1 MSLKVYNT
9 LTGGKEDFIPLEPGR
24 AKIYV
29 CGVTPYNHPHIGNAR
44 PFVTWDVFRRYL
56 EYSGYDVLHVQNF
69 TDIDDKIIKN
79 AQAETLSW
87 REVADK
93 YIESYF
99 AAMDRLGIK
108 RAHIYPRVSEHIS
121 EVVAMAASLVEKGYA
136 YASDGNVYYR
146 VENFHD
152 YGKLSKRN
160 LADMQAGA
168 RVDVDENKEHPMDFA
183 LWKAARP
190 GEPSWE
196 SPWGRGR
203 PGWHIE
209 CSAMS
214 LRYLGAGFDL
224 HGGGSDLIFPH
235 HENEIAQA
243 EAATGCRPFVRYWLH
258 NGFITLNKEK
268 MSKSLGNFFL
278 VKDILEKYDPQVLR
292 FFLLATHYRSP
303 LDFSGELMDDAKR
316 ALERLGTAKECLAR
330 LKSLP
335 GRGPNAAGAELMAS
349 ALRLKADFIAAMDD
363 DFNTALAVSYLFA
376 LAKEINIYA
385 QKVEGGEPPDGK
397 AIQTADDVFGMTCAI
412 LGVLETGGK
421 PEADGKTAD
430 VMAVL
435 IKLRQAAREGKDYK
449 TADSIRNDLS
459 QIGVMLED
467 TPRGVQ
473 WKFK

>member
-1 MSLKVYNT
+1 MSLKVHNT
-9 LTGGKEDFIPLEPGR
+9 LTGGKEDFVPAEPGR

-44 PFVTWDVFRRYL
+44 PFVVWDVFRRYL

-79 AQAETLSW
+79 AEAENLPW
-87 REVADK
+87 PEVAEK

-99 AAMDRLGIK
+99 SAMDRLGVK
-108 RAHIYPRVSEHIS
+108 RAHIYPKVSEHIG
-121 EVVAMAASLVEKGYA
+121 EVVEMAEDLVRKGYA
-136 YASDGNVYYR
+136 YALGGSVYYR
-146 VENFHD
+146 VEKFPG

-168 RVDVDENKEHPMDFA
+168 RVEVDESKENPMDFA

-190 GEPSWE
+190 GEPAWE

-214 LRYLGAGFDL
+214 LRYLGTGFDF
-224 HGGGSDLIFPH
+224 HGGGSDLVFPH

-243 EAATGCRPFVRYWLH
+243 EASTGCQPFVRYWLH
-258 NGFITLNKEK
+258 NGFITMNKEK

-292 FFLLATHYRSP
+292 FFILSTHYRSP
-303 LDFSGELMDDAKR
+303 LDFSDDLMDDAAR
-316 ALERLGTAKECLAR
+316 ALERLRAAKAALVRLLSMPGCGPTAD
-330 LKSLP
+330 
-335 GRGPNAAGAELMAS
+335 GAEFAAS
-349 ALRLKADFIAAMDD
+349 ALQLKADFVAAMDD
-363 DFNTALAVSYLFA
+363 DFNTALAIGYMFS
-376 LAKEINIYA
+376 LAREINVYA
-385 QKVEGGEPPDGK
+385 QKAGGGERPDGK
-397 AIQTADDVFGMTCAI
+397 AVQTAAGVFALLSSI
-412 LGVLETGGK
+412 LGVLETGG
-421 PEADGKTAD
+421 EEAADGKTDAA
-430 VMAVL
+430 MSVL
-435 IKLRQAAREGKDYK
+435 IKLRQAARNAKDYN
-449 TADSIRNDLS
+449 TADGIRLDLAKAG
-459 QIGVMLED
+459 ILLED
-467 TPRGVQ
+467 TPQGAQ